1 MPADPRSGASQV
13 GRGETDFTRI
23 YVLVVVLEVVV
34 IGGLY
39 WLGRYFS

>member
-1 MPADPRSGASQV
+1 MPAEPRGAESRV

-23 YVLVVVLEVVV
+23 YVLVV
-34 IGGLY
+34 IGEILAIAGLY

>member
-1 MPADPRSGASQV
+1 MSANPRGAPPGV

-23 YVLVVVLEVVV
+23 YVLVVILEVVV